1 MKVKCLV
8 LVVFVSFNVSAQ
20 LIPFGLTGQQINSI
34 KIIEQ
39 EYPERMAIAGTES
52 NGIYFH
58 ALNETDSLWG
68 HHYFNGAISALYTQQ
83 IGIGP
88 GLMTRIFAAL
98 KPDSIYG
105 ETPVFY
111 TDYPV
116 QSYWAKIDSGLDK
129 SESNEII
136 SFAGFGYIGHEP
148 PRPVFA
154 TAGDSIIYILK
165 NDVWEKSWIGS
176 EYTTLNVLYSNDS
189 AVWAGGIV
197 NNVVAALILIKSE
210 NDGKDWKIIYPP
222 FGEIFSCYSIV
233 TPPGSSDTVY
243 TGLNGMIIKS
253 TNGGVSWDSPLLQL
267 QAVTFNSLVIN
278 PLNREQIFAGG
289 KTLDNFF
296 VLYKSKDGGIT
307 WEQIMPFYMPPSK
320 PIKGINSMAGTII
333 DNEFVLF
340 IGTDGTGA
348 FKYIDKLTLI
358 DNDDIINTKQFHLY
372 QNYPNPFNPI
382 TKIRYSIPNVETRQ
396 ASSVQLKVFDI
407 LGNEVATLVNEQ
419 KEPGYYEVNFDASQI
434 ASGVYIYGLTA
445 GKFISTKKMMV
456 LK

>member
-1 MKVKCLV
+1 
-8 LVVFVSFNVSAQ
+8 
-20 LIPFGLTGQQINSI
+20 
-34 KIIEQ
+34 
-39 EYPERMAIAGTES
+39 
-52 NGIYFH
+52 
-58 ALNETDSLWG
+58 
-68 HHYFNGAISALYTQQ
+68 
-83 IGIGP
+83 
-88 GLMTRIFAAL
+88 
-98 KPDSIYG
+98 
-105 ETPVFY
+105 
-111 TDYPV
+111 
-116 QSYWAKIDSGLDK
+116 
-129 SESNEII
+129 
-136 SFAGFGYIGHEP
+136 
-148 PRPVFA
+148 
-154 TAGDSIIYILK
+154 
-165 NDVWEKSWIGS
+165 
-176 EYTTLNVLYSNDS
+176 
-189 AVWAGGIV
+189 
-197 NNVVAALILIKSE
+197 
-210 NDGKDWKIIYPP
+210 
-222 FGEIFSCYSIV
+222 
-233 TPPGSSDTVY
+233 
-243 TGLNGMIIKS
+243 MIIKS

-358 DNDDIINTKQFHLY
+358 DNDDIINTKQFHFY
-372 QNYPNPFNPI
+372 QNYPTPFNPI
-382 TKIRYSIPNVETRQ
+382 KKIRYSIPNVETRQ

>member
-8 LVVFVSFNVSAQ
+8 LVVFISLKVSAQ

-39 EYPERMAIAGTES
+39 EYPERMVIAGTES

-58 ALNETDSLWG
+58 TLNETDSSWD

-83 IGIGP
+83 MGIGP
-88 GLMTRIFAAL
+88 GFLIRIFAAL

-105 ETPVFY
+105 EIPVFY
-111 TDYPV
+111 NDYPV
-116 QSYWAKIDSGLDK
+116 QSYWAEKDSGLDK
-129 SESNEII
+129 SKSNKII
-136 SFAGFGYIGHEP
+136 SFAGFGYSGHEP

-154 TAGDSIIYILK
+154 TTGNSIIYILK

-189 AVWAGGIV
+189 VVWAGGIV
-197 NNVVAALILIKSE
+197 NNAFATLILIKSE
-210 NDGKDWKIIYPP
+210 NDGMDWKIIYPP

-233 TPPGSSDTVY
+233 TPPGSPDTVY
-243 TGLNGMIIKS
+243 AGLNGMIIKS
-253 TNGGVSWDSPLLQL
+253 TDGGVSWDSPLLQL
-267 QAVTFNSLVIN
+267 HDVTFNSLVIN
-278 PLNREQIFAGG
+278 PLNHEQIFAGG

-296 VLYKSKDGGIT
+296 VLYKSKDGGLT
-307 WEQIMPFYMPPSK
+307 WEQIMPFYML

-348 FKYIDKLTLI
+348 FKYIDKLTSI
-358 DNDDIINTKQFHLY
+358 DNDDIKNAKQFHLY
-372 QNYPNPFNPI
+372 QNYPNPFNPT
-382 TKIRYSIPNVETRQ
+382 TKIRYTVPSNVKGEITNVELN
-396 ASSVQLKVFDI
+396 VYDI
-407 LGNEVATLVNEQ
+407 LGNEIATLVNEQ
-419 KEPGYYEVNFDASQI
+419 KEPGYYEMEFNASNI
-434 ASGVYIYGLTA
+434 ASGVYVYRLMT
-445 GKFISTKKMMV
+445 GKFVSTKKM
-456 LK
+456 LLLR